1 MRGACTT
8 PDLPVV
14 GCVLP
19 AAGGPTP
26 SAAPTPAPSPTPTPT
41 SAPAPRTV
49 HPAALPA
56 AGSGPLPVPTAA
68 PVAPAVVAPG
78 LPAAATGAPAAT
90 TPAPVAATAA
100 PAVAGVPVVAA
111 PAAGVP
117 LTTAVASAYGIVVFG
132 VVALALLVSFL
143 AGLRPAPAPS
153 APAAGGTVRTQRTRL
168 WAGLAVIAAAAVVGG
183 IGWYRISGEPL
194 LNRQIPFLASAGIA
208 VVVLAVL
215 GGALVVAEQL
225 RSDQHR
231 LGELESAVRALTER
245 LSPLVEQPAR
255 RTDSDALLQ

>member
-1 MRGACTT
+1 MRGDCTT

-26 SAAPTPAPSPTPTPT
+26 TSAPPPAPSASVTP
-41 SAPAPRTV
+41 APAPRSV

-56 AGSGPLPVPTAA
+56 AGSGPLPA
-68 PVAPAVVAPG
+68 
-78 LPAAATGAPAAT
+78 L
-90 TPAPVAATAA
+90 TPAPVAPVVVAPVLPGAVTPAVPAPAAVAA
-100 PAVAGVPVVAA
+100 PAATVAAVPVAAA

-132 VVALALLVSFL
+132 VVGLALLVSFL

-153 APAAGGTVRTQRTRL
+153 VPAAGGTVRTQRTRL